1 MDNGTN
7 LSKEQI
13 NGILDKARELSAEG
27 KTPDSTFLKEHL
39 TSSQSEKLKSVLN
52 DPEKLREV
60 MNSPI
65 AKQILSMLRNKDK
78 E

>member
-13 NGILDKARELSAEG
+13 NSILDKAKELSSEG
-27 KTPDSTFLKEHL
+27 KVPDSSFLSEQL
-39 TSSQSEKLKSVLN
+39 SPSQSEKLKTILS

-60 MNSPI
+60 MNSPM
-65 AKQILSMLRNKDK
+65 AKRIMAMLQNKDK

>member
-13 NGILDKARELSAEG
+13 NSIMNRAMELSSEG
-27 KTPDSTFLKEHL
+27 KPLDSTLLDEHL
-39 TSSQSEKLKSVLN
+39 SPSQSEKFRSVLN

-65 AKQILSMLRNKDK
+65 AKRIMAMLQGK
-78 E
+78 EKE

>member
-1 MDNGTN
+1 MDNGIN

-13 NGILDKARELSAEG
+13 NGILNKAKELSSQG
-27 KTPDSTFLKEHL
+27 KAPDSTFLTEQL
-39 TSSQSEKLKSVLN
+39 SPEQSEKLSAMLN

-60 MNSPI
+60 MNSPM
-65 AKQILSMLRNKDK
+65 AKRIMGMFNSQSK

>member
-13 NGILDKARELSAEG
+13 NSIMNKARELSYEG
-27 KTPDSTFLKEHL
+27 KSLDSTLLSEHL
-39 TSSQSEKLKSVLN
+39 TASQSEKLKSVLS

-65 AKQILSMLRNKDK
+65 AKRIMAMLQGREK

>member
-13 NGILDKARELSAEG
+13 NSIMNKAMELSSEG
-27 KTPDSTFLKEHL
+27 KPLDSTLLSEQL
-39 TSSQSEKLKSVLN
+39 TPSQSEKLKSVLN

-65 AKQILSMLRNKDK
+65 AKRIMAMLQSKDK

>member
-13 NGILDKARELSAEG
+13 NSMLDKARELSAEG
-27 KTPDSTFLKEHL
+27 KTPDSTFLSEHL
-39 TSSQSEKLKSVLN
+39 TASQSEKLKSVLN

-65 AKQILSMLRNKDK
+65 AKRIMAMLQGKDK